1 MDEAH
6 KELVKRLTATRT
18 QRYLNWNDVTYPI
31 NPDGEEAA
39 RALEALAGEVE
50 RLTSDVDALGDN
62 LEKAIAERDRLKA
75 ALETIAEEH
84 DAGRHD
90 GLPEP
95 CPAHDADTM
104 FYVARKALG
113 DVS

>member
-1 MDEAH
+1 MTEKKPMRA
-6 KELVKRLTATRT
+6 ELVDDYRIKCQLLLEEVIDA
-18 QRYLNWNDVTYPI
+18 
-31 NPDGEEAA
+31 EEAA
-39 RALEALAGEVE
+39 KLAAAEIAE
-50 RLTSDVDALGDN
+50 LR
-62 LEKAIAERDRLKA
+62 AERDRLKA

-113 DVS
+113 DAS